1 MLKQAQLCSTNLEL
15 RGVVASYHLE
25 VKSQQEE
32 AAGRGFIHID
42 STSYSPGLS
51 GKASIKLILPDNP
64 CERAADPLCLIRGS
78 AVNSDY
84 HQLS

>member
-32 AAGRGFIHID
+32 AAGRGFIHTD

-64 CERAADPLCLIRGS
+64 CERAADPLCFIRGS
-78 AVNSDY
+78 AVNSNY

>member
-1 MLKQAQLCSTNLEL
+1 MLKEAQLCSTNLEL
-15 RGVVASYHLE
+15 RGIVASYHLE

-32 AAGRGFIHID
+32 AAGRGFIHTD
-42 STSYSPGLS
+42 PTSYSPGLS
-51 GKASIKLILPDNP
+51 GKASIKLILPSNP
-64 CERAADPLCLIRGS
+64 CERAAALLSLVRGS